1 MYYLCEKYYKPVTE
15 QHYLADC
22 VNWVPR
28 LICWTYRQIGL
39 NEGTLTVFVF
49 ECWIINLL
57 GFVVLSHITL
67 QTCVY

>member
-15 QHYLADC
+15 QYYLADC

-28 LICWTYRQIGL
+28 LILLDLQIGL

-67 QTCVY
+67 